1 MFSNVFDWFQIIL
14 TRWQGYEKAMVLA
27 AGGAAAAAAVSAAAR
42 EAERSQPQ
50 WKLVKPTV
58 CHIRLME
65 ENPAPP
71 GM

>member
-1 MFSNVFDWFQIIL
+1 MFDWFQIIL

-58 CHIRLME
+58 TY
-65 ENPAPP
+65 
-71 GM
+71 G